1 MCVCVCTD
9 DSCDFCLLKSDV
21 IYAMIEEQPAHARRI
36 RYKLTELRILPSLVL
51 RLTVNFC
58 TDDYVDFLN
67 GVFNSQP
74 TWFLQQSYTSGA
86 SFAKIKTN
94 LMNALPCHPIYQ
106 QQSGT
111 ESNDAHM
118 MATLRAL
125 CGLVAFFG
133 VKMVEQETRL
143 CLTLLANG
151 PSEM

>member
-1 MCVCVCTD
+1 
-9 DSCDFCLLKSDV
+9 
-21 IYAMIEEQPAHARRI
+21 MIEEQPAHARRI
-36 RYKLTELRILPSLVL
+36 RYKLTELRILPGLVL

-74 TWFLQQSYTSGA
+74 TWFLQQSYTSGT

-94 LMNALPCHPIYQ
+94 LMNALSCHPTLQLHPSEQQ

-111 ESNDAHM
+111 EISGAHM

-133 VKMVEQETRL
+133 VKLVEQETRL
-143 CLTLLANG
+143 CLTLLAHA